1 MTRKTLL
8 VMIALVVALGAA
20 SLATAS
26 RHRHGLKLAHVS
38 VQASAAPNDVGGDI
52 AFCPKGFFATGGG
65 AEFVSGAP
73 LLGSIG
79 LGDRSYSA
87 IFIDA
92 SGSGSSMNVQ
102 ASCIKSKTQEANGR
116 VVSRKAERR
125 AFNEQLQ
132 AMRRAR

>member
-38 VQASAAPNDVGGDI
+38 VQAFAAPNGVGGDI
-52 AFCPKGFFATGGG
+52 AFCPNGFFATGGG
-65 AEFVSGAP
+65 AEYVSGATV
-73 LLGSIG
+73 LASMG
-79 LGDRSYSA
+79 LGDSSYSA
-87 IFIDA
+87 IFLDA
-92 SGSGSSMNVQ
+92 SGGGSQMTVQ